1 MLILV
6 VFTQIMGTC
15 YGNYNQFELS
25 LFRTIYGSS
34 KESNI
39 ILSAFSIRATLS
51 ILYLLANKNT
61 SEDMQ
66 KLFKTN
72 HFDRQ
77 PFEDGINLQIYSK
90 AFIDQT
96 LFNENFSTT
105 FQKHS
110 GITLETIDFEPPR
123 HENNSIDTWIDDLT
137 ECTEPPLLS
146 TTEVTLNSSFLL
158 WSAIWVRARWREPF
172 DWTTQQIFH
181 YANGDHLVDM
191 MFVENRF
198 EHAEVDGLS
207 AVNLPLDADLSM
219 LVIVPTRKSDQLSTV
234 IARFDHTMCLKI
246 VRALKEKHVVL
257 RMPKFAVSSTVDV
270 RKVLAA
276 IGLGALLGDYAFE
289 VAPGVNSP
297 LSSMKQTTVIEVTEN
312 GLMGEDS
319 AGPNFRFSTGAE
331 SSPSPVFLTIDRPF
345 IFFIRHVSTKSIL
358 FIGQYSQ
365 FVEC

>member
-1 MLILV
+1 
-6 VFTQIMGTC
+6 
-15 YGNYNQFELS
+15 
-25 LFRTIYGSS
+25 
-34 KESNI
+34 
-39 ILSAFSIRATLS
+39 
-51 ILYLLANKNT
+51 
-61 SEDMQ
+61 MQ

-72 HFDRQ
+72 HFERQ
-77 PFEDGINLQIYSK
+77 PFEDEINLQIYSK

-105 FQKHS
+105 FQKNS

-137 ECTEPPLLS
+137 ACTEPPLLS

-276 IGLGALLGDYAFE
+276 IGLGALLGDDAFE
-289 VAPGVNSP
+289 VAPDVNSP
-297 LSSMKQTTVIEVTEN
+297 LSSMKQTTAIEVTEN
-312 GLMGEDS
+312 GLMGEES
-319 AGPNFRFSTGAE
+319 AGESRLVVFYCLLLYLFILGPNFRFSTGAE
-331 SSPSPVFLTIDRPF
+331 SSLSPVFLTIDRPF